1 VKAFILAG
9 GFATRLWPLTEKR
22 AKPLLPVAGKP
33 LATYLMEQIPGEI
46 SITLSTNA
54 AFSDDFNAWKT
65 TIGRDINILIEDAG
79 HDGQKLGALG
89 AVRAWVESEK
99 IDDDVLLLAGDNF
112 VGCPMTK
119 FLSTYRGKAL
129 IAGYDIGS
137 MDEARSFGTI
147 VMNSDGTTVQSF
159 EEKPTHPRSTVISTG
174 WSVLPRTTLPMLSA
188 YAKTHPDNIGGIF
201 EELLRQHNVI
211 DCFTFTEL
219 WKDIGSFEAYLDLH
233 RSLVGERVLQAP
245 GVVMEH
251 AECHGSVDVGPG
263 VTVRNSVLTD
273 CIVFG
278 NSTIDNCVLREC
290 IVDTNCTL
298 EGIDLEGKMLRA
310 GTVLR
315 K

>member
-1 VKAFILAG
+1 MKAFILAG

-33 LATYLMEQIPGEI
+33 LVSYLAHQIPKDI
-46 SITLSTNA
+46 PITLSTNA
-54 AFSDDFNAWKT
+54 AFADDFGAWKKT
-65 TIGRDINILIEDAG
+65 VGRDVEILIEDAG
-79 HDGQKLGALG
+79 HDSQKLGALG
-89 AVRAWVESEK
+89 AVRAWILNQK
-99 IDDDVLLLAGDNF
+99 IDDDILLLAGDNF
-112 VGCPMTK
+112 VGCPMSQ
-119 FLSTYRGKAL
+119 FLSAYKGRTL

-137 MDEARSFGTI
+137 IEAASSFGTV
-147 VMNSDGTTVQSF
+147 VMNGDGTVQSF
-159 EEKPTHPRSTVISTG
+159 EEKPMNPRSTIISTG
-174 WSVLPRTTLPMLSA
+174 WSILPRATLPILTD

-201 EELLRQHNVI
+201 EELLRQNTTI

-233 RSLVGERVLQAP
+233 RSLVGEKVLKAP
-245 GVVMEH
+245 GVQIEGT
-251 AECHGSVDVGPG
+251 ECHGSVDLGAG
-263 VTVRNSVLTD
+263 TTVTNSILSD

-278 NSTIDNCVLREC
+278 DTTINNCVLREC
-290 IVDTNCTL
+290 IVDTGCTL